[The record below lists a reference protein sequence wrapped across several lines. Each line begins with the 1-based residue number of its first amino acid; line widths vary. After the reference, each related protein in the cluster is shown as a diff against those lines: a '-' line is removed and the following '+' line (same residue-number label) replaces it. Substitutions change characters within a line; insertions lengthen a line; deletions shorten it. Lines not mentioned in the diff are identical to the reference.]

1 MTFLDRI
8 EANWV
13 YGGLLAGLLLLALA
27 PLLVAGWSRPAVLAF
42 LALPAYMLHQFEE
55 HDGDRFRR
63 FVNRV
68 LGHGRDVLTVSAV
81 FWINLLGVWV
91 LLAACLWLVH
101 LAGAGWAALAGW
113 LLVVNALLHVGQ
125 GIALRRYNP
134 GLLTAVL
141 LFLPL
146 GALTLAA
153 AWPVGTGM
161 LFWLSLAI
169 AVALHLAI
177 VAHVR
182 RALIQAPPSAA
193 T

>member
-8 EANWV
+8 QANWV

-68 LGHGRDVLTVSAV
+68 LGHGREVLTVSAV

-153 AWPVGTGM
+153 AWPVGTGL

>member
-1 MTFLDRI
+1 MTSLERI
-8 EANWV
+8 EASWV

-27 PLLVAGWSRPAVLAF
+27 PLLVAGWSRPAF

-55 HDGDRFRR
+55 HDGDRFRL

-68 LGHGRDVLTVSAV
+68 LGHGREVLTVSAV
-81 FWINLLGVWV
+81 FWINLLGVWA

-134 GLLTAVL
+134 GLLTAVV

-177 VAHVR
+177 LAHVR
-182 RALIQAPPSAA
+182 QALIQAPPSAA